1 MAIVGAGPMGVVVGV
16 VAGVLLTLLGKNSVE
31 KMIRQME
38 LPVLMR
44 QLVTDNSV
52 LHGMN
57 RQREEI
63 ERAIVS
69 ALADPR
75 NGFAARLCQSLSGTL
90 GVQLEA
96 MARGAEM
103 SICA

>member
-1 MAIVGAGPMGVVVGV
+1 MGIVVGV

-38 LPVLMR
+38 LPILMR
-44 QLVTDNSV
+44 QLVTDTAV

-75 NGFAARLCQSLSGTL
+75 NGFSARLCQSLSGTL
-90 GVQLEA
+90 GVQLES